1 MEEKIMKLSQSA
13 LKKIIKEE
21 LDVFLSEKLTDKD
34 KKKKKEL
41 EDELEKIEHK

>member
-1 MEEKIMKLSQSA
+1 MKLSQSA

-41 EDELEKIEHK
+41 EDELENIEHK

>member
-1 MEEKIMKLSQSA
+1 MKLSQSA